1 MADFQDRWGKRGRIK
16 NFKTEFRGRGR
27 RFTEKITD
35 LGSWGRARLC
45 NDLFKISGLHCSARV
60 EVPME
65 LYESYYIQGWID
77 GWDNN
82 LEDRAPFPCLFVI
95 NN

>member
-35 LGSWGRARLC
+35 LGRIGGGQDCVTISLKLAACIVRRGWKFQWNYMNRIIYRDGSM
-45 NDLFKISGLHCSARV
+45 DGTIIWKIVHRSRVCS
-60 EVPME
+60 
-65 LYESYYIQGWID
+65 
-77 GWDNN
+77 
-82 LEDRAPFPCLFVI
+82 
-95 NN
+95 